1 MSTKIGLT
9 PHSLHHRGEKPRDTY
24 PPPALP
30 PPRSSL
36 DEERKDDW
44 SLAENVGDALLRAIS
59 PAVAALP
66 SDRNPYLGSSE
77 NFPDDLSMRVEK
89 SLDVDYVDYR
99 LIREV
104 KRKCSN

>member
-59 PAVAALP
+59 LAVAALP
-66 SDRNPYLGSSE
+66 SDRNPYLGSS
-77 NFPDDLSMRVEK
+77 
-89 SLDVDYVDYR
+89 
-99 LIREV
+99 
-104 KRKCSN
+104 